1 MTGPNAGG
9 TVMYAQRNFTPTT
22 FFKKI
27 TNISLHPISNI
38 CAILGEKKESF
49 KYTQVLLL
57 YNLRNYTF
65 MLTHFTQHQK
75 NQKVCIYYDLQIVVL
90 GI

>member
-38 CAILGEKKESF
+38 CAILGEKKRI
-49 KYTQVLLL
+49 L
-57 YNLRNYTF
+57 
-65 MLTHFTQHQK
+65 
-75 NQKVCIYYDLQIVVL
+75 
-90 GI
+90 